1 MIGVDNWLHWVAWFI
16 QSLIICLVCITM
28 MTIMFTVQFNDNGKV
43 INKSSPTVF
52 FVFLL
57 LYIISGIMFCFF
69 LSVFFSKASTAAA
82 GGGILWYVSFIP
94 FFFINQS
101 YDEMSLSLKTASCLI
116 PNLGMALGSIVI
128 GKFEGELE
136 MAGIFS

>member
-1 MIGVDNWLHWVAWFI
+1 
-16 QSLIICLVCITM
+16 
-28 MTIMFTVQFNDNGKV
+28 MTIMFTIKFNDHGKV

-69 LSVFFSKASTAAA
+69 LSTFFSKASTAAA
-82 GGGILWYVSFIP
+82 GGGIIWYVTFIP
-94 FFFINQS
+94 FFFIAQS
-101 YDEMSLSLKTASCLI
+101 YEEMSLSLKTAACLI

-128 GKFEGELE
+128 GKFEGKYVV
-136 MAGIFS
+136 